1 VLLEIVLPEV
11 LLLPQ
16 GGAGCG
22 VPMANPVLNLCQWLN
37 DWPVTDV
44 LREGEWQFGAVET
57 MHILGLGFSVGT
69 VMWLDFRLLGW
80 AMRKEPVAD
89 VIDRFEPWA
98 IGGFAVM
105 FLSGILLV
113 LAEPLKVYQVFA
125 FRLKVIML
133 FLACLNVLYFHKRVA
148 HNIDHWDQSMPW
160 RAKMV
165 AIVSLVLWMGIII
178 AGRWTAYYSPS

>member
-1 VLLEIVLPEV
+1 VLLEIVVPEA
-11 LLLPQ
+11 LSLPQ
-16 GGAGCG
+16 GGARCG

-133 FLACLNVLYFHKRVA
+133 FLVVPERSVF
-148 HNIDHWDQSMPW
+148 P
-160 RAKMV
+160 
-165 AIVSLVLWMGIII
+165 
-178 AGRWTAYYSPS
+178 